1 MGLSIH
7 FVVDPQGWC
16 CVGAIFFIWFYNTL
30 FIPKLILFPRF
41 DEGQISVAAIWA
53 YYLTSIFCIISL
65 LRASTADPGKLQD
78 SPKIPLTEK
87 ELWELCNKC
96 NMMRPKR
103 SHHCSRCGHCVR
115 RMDHHCPWINNCV
128 GEDNHWLFLQL
139 CFYTQ
144 LLSGY
149 TLVLDFCHYYYFL
162 PLAINWDIFIF
173 RHELALLRISTFMG
187 IVMFGGMCSLFYT
200 QIMGI
205 LTIESSKAMAADLLR
220 SFWHSLEDPVVHSF
234 QAEATTARLLL
245 LCQSCLNRW
254 MVGTDGFAMLE
265 ASYRFYHNSAMTV
278 FKSIIIHP
286 PIFNITKCP
295 RLYFNSDLNAVVG
308 TV

>member
-1 MGLSIH
+1 MGLPIH

-16 CVGAIFFIWFYNTL
+16 CVGVIFFIWLYNTV

-41 DEGQISVAAIWA
+41 EDGHVTAAAIWA
-53 YYLTSIFCIISL
+53 YYATSLFCVVSL

-87 ELWELCNKC
+87 EFWELCNKC

-149 TLVLDFCHYYYFL
+149 TLILDFCHYYYFL
-162 PLAINWDIFIF
+162 PLKTFNWDLFVF
-173 RHELALLRISTFMG
+173 RHELALLRLSTFMG

-200 QIMGI
+200 QVVGI
-205 LTIESSKAMAADLLR
+205 LTVR
-220 SFWHSLEDPVVHSF
+220 
-234 QAEATTARLLL
+234 
-245 LCQSCLNRW
+245 N
-254 MVGTDGFAMLE
+254 
-265 ASYRFYHNSAMTV
+265 
-278 FKSIIIHP
+278 
-286 PIFNITKCP
+286 
-295 RLYFNSDLNAVVG
+295 
-308 TV
+308 